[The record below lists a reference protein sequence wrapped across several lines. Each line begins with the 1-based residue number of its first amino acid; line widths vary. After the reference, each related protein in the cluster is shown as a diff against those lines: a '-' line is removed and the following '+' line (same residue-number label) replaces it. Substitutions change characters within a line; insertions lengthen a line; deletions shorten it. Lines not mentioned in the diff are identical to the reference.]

1 MNWAAILG
9 VDFPV
14 FLMVLGRTSGLII
27 TAPYFQSRS
36 MPVMV
41 RAGLAL
47 FLALV
52 LAPVLGLRY
61 GAEWTQ
67 GNLWIQSFTAEV
79 MTGLTMGYL
88 LNLSF
93 VAIQVSGQLIDVSIG
108 FGVVN
113 ILDPQSGVEM
123 PITGQFQQI
132 MALWIFLV
140 LHGDHLIIG
149 ALAHSYKII
158 PPAAFSLTTHG
169 VKVILEAFGGM
180 FLLGFQIALPIVGA
194 IFLADLAMGIV
205 SRLIPQINIFVT
217 GFPIKIALGLL
228 MLILLIP
235 MLSHLMNNFAS
246 QGGQLWQTLE
256 RTLPYFHR

>member
-93 VAIQVSGQLIDVSIG
+93 VAIQVSGQLIDVS
-108 FGVVN
+108 
-113 ILDPQSGVEM
+113 SG
-123 PITGQFQQI
+123 
-132 MALWIFLV
+132 W
-140 LHGDHLIIG
+140 
-149 ALAHSYKII
+149 
-158 PPAAFSLTTHG
+158 
-169 VKVILEAFGGM
+169 
-180 FLLGFQIALPIVGA
+180 
-194 IFLADLAMGIV
+194 
-205 SRLIPQINIFVT
+205 
-217 GFPIKIALGLL
+217 
-228 MLILLIP
+228 
-235 MLSHLMNNFAS
+235 
-246 QGGQLWQTLE
+246 
-256 RTLPYFHR
+256 